1 MIYKNILLRKRVC
14 NMLALTR
21 KKDESI
27 IIGDQ
32 IEITILD
39 IQGDKVKLGIQAP
52 KNIAIYRKEI
62 FLEIKEENKAAVQS
76 SINQIK
82 ELGKIF
88 KK

>member
-1 MIYKNILLRKRVC
+1 
-14 NMLALTR
+14 MLALTR

-76 SINQIK
+76 SVNQIK
-82 ELGKIF
+82 ALGKIF

>member
-1 MIYKNILLRKRVC
+1 
-14 NMLALTR
+14 MLALTR

>member
-1 MIYKNILLRKRVC
+1 
-14 NMLALTR
+14 MLALTR

-32 IEITILD
+32 IEITVLD
-39 IQGDKVKLGIQAP
+39 IQGDKVRLGIQAP
-52 KNIAIYRKEI
+52 KNISIYRKEI

-76 SINQIK
+76 SVNQIK
-82 ELGKIF
+82 ALGKIF

>member
-1 MIYKNILLRKRVC
+1 MLLRKRVC
-14 NMLALTR
+14 RMLALTR

-32 IEITILD
+32 IEITVLD
-39 IQGDKVKLGIQAP
+39 IQGDKVRLGIQAP

-62 FLEIKEENKAAVQS
+62 FLEIKEVNEAAVQS

-82 ELGKIF
+82 HLGKIF

>member
-1 MIYKNILLRKRVC
+1 
-14 NMLALTR
+14 MLALTR

-32 IEITILD
+32 IEITVLD
-39 IQGDKVKLGIQAP
+39 IQGDKVRLGIQAP

-62 FLEIKEENKAAVQS
+62 FLEIKEVNEAAVQS
-76 SINQIK
+76 SINQIRH
-82 ELGKIF
+82 LGKIF

>member
-1 MIYKNILLRKRVC
+1 
-14 NMLALTR
+14 MLALTR

-82 ELGKIF
+82 ELGKIL